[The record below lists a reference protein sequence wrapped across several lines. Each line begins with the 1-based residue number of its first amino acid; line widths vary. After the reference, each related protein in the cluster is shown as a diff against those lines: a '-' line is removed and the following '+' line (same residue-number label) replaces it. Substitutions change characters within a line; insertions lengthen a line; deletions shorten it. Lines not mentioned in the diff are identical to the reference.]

1 MLLTAGF
8 ADVSITLKPESK
20 DVIKNWI
27 PGSGAEKFVCSA
39 DITAYKPGGISRT
52 KPIVSAPVVG
62 AAGPACRIDQNT
74 GKTQ

>member
-1 MLLTAGF
+1 MHGPSGASSPINARSALQ
-8 ADVSITLKPESK
+8 
-20 DVIKNWI
+20 
-27 PGSGAEKFVCSA
+27 GAEKFVCSA